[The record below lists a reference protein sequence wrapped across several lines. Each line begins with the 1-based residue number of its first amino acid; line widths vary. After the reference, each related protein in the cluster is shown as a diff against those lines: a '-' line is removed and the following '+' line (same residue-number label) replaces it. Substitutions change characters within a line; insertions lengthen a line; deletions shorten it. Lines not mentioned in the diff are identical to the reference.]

1 MLALLNQP
9 PESMASRLWTQGA
22 DVLEATEETAAEDA
36 EKYARH
42 PVRWIE
48 EVLGVTPY
56 IWQGEVLEA
65 YGDDLSIRAVIKSR
79 PEVGKTCLA
88 AWVLLH
94 RLRYYQWCKIP
105 CTAPTDHHL
114 DDLLW
119 PETAKWIRKA
129 GMDDFYEHRA
139 MRIFPKK
146 IPGAQKEWFAFPVV
160 GRLRAGEETIV
171 GLQGLHGKGLLFIL
185 EEAGGLVGAAW
196 SAVDNAFTQAENED
210 VALLAIG
217 NPTSDLDTRF
227 YKIFDTLRQHY
238 WTFHVSKEYD
248 PKPSD
253 EYRAFIK
260 RLYGEGSAMWDIKVE
275 GEFPKSG
282 STNALMSRQDVE
294 GCIGEGTT
302 CDDEDEDGLLMLG
315 IDPARYGDDTTGW
328 GLVRHATKKR
338 VLRSWETAK
347 ESTMETVGR
356 AMEVAREYYDEGR
369 GKGLAEIRVDVI
381 GIGAGVVDR
390 LLELKS
396 LGEDCLSGTEIIE
409 VNVAE
414 IPTGA
419 VYIALGRP
427 ALLRDELWLATAQEM
442 KLGHVDLWLVKESD
456 ICTEIR
462 QPTYTIVS
470 KGLIKIESKDDMKKR
485 GKKSPNLADA
495 LNMALFTQFSTVGM
509 TV

>member
-1 MLALLNQP
+1 MTTT
-9 PESMASRLWTQGA
+9 LWNRAA
-22 DVLEATEETAAEDA
+22 DELDATAETNAEDA
-36 EKYARH
+36 EKYARN
-42 PVRWIE
+42 PVRWVE

-56 IWQGEVLEA
+56 LWQGEVLEA
-65 YGDDLSIRAVIKSR
+65 YGENLSIRAVIKSR
-79 PEVGKTCLA
+79 PEVGKTCMA
-88 AWVLLH
+88 SWILLH
-94 RLRYYQWCKIP
+94 RLRYYPWCKIP

-119 PETAKWIRKA
+119 PEAAKWIRKA

-139 MRIFPKK
+139 TRIFPKN

-160 GRLRAGEETIV
+160 GRRKAGEDTIV

-185 EEAGGLVGAAW
+185 EEAGGLEDPAW

-210 VALLAIG
+210 VALFAIG

-238 WTFHVSKEYD
+238 WTFHVSKEYA
-248 PKPSD
+248 PTPTD

-282 STNALMSRQDVE
+282 STNALMTRQDVE
-294 GCIGEGTT
+294 GCMVNRVIHDE
-302 CDDEDEDGLLMLG
+302 DDEPGLLMLA

-328 GLVRHATKKR
+328 ALAQHEVKCK

-356 AMEVAREYYDEGR
+356 AVEVAREYYDPKTK
-369 GKGLAEIRVDVI
+369 KGLAEIRVDVI

-390 LLELKS
+390 LIELTH
-396 LGEDCLSGTEIIE
+396 EEECLASTEIIA
-409 VNVAE
+409 VNVSE
-414 IPTGA
+414 TPTRA
-419 VYIALGRP
+419 VYIALGTP

-442 KLGHVDLWLVKESD
+442 KLGHIDLSLIKESD
-456 ICTEIR
+456 VCQEIR
-462 QPTYTIVS
+462 WPTYAVTS
-470 KGLIKIESKDDMKKR
+470 KGLIKIESKDQLKKR

-495 LNMALFTQFSTVGM
+495 LNMALFPQFSTVGM
-509 TV
+509 AV